1 MLFFVVVLV
10 WSSNWPI
17 MKSGLSYV
25 DPLNFVQ
32 HRFLFSALALSPF
45 LIFLR
50 RRVPRDKE
58 TLTRLLL
65 LGVINALGIVATN
78 MGLLYEKSGISAVL
92 TYTQPL
98 FVFCMAVPFLK
109 EKAKAS
115 RLLGVLIGFLGV
127 IALSLWKIGSIGIFT
142 VSNILLIIGAFL
154 WALSIVYYKKLLG
167 HVDSI
172 ITNIFQLAVG
182 VAILT
187 MLNATIGGFLFP
199 LSAAYISIVLY
210 AAVAA
215 SSLGLTLWLYL
226 LRDEEAMVLSSSS
239 FIIPLC
245 ALFFGWLLL
254 GENIELNSLFGSA
267 LIMTGVYLVNR
278 T

>member
-1 MLFFVVVLV
+1 
-10 WSSNWPI
+10 

-50 RRVPRDKE
+50 RRVPRDRE
-58 TLTRLLL
+58 TLTRLVL

-78 MGLLYEKSGISAVL
+78 IGLLSEKSGISAVL

-98 FVFCMAVPFLK
+98 FVFCMAVPFLE

-115 RLLGVLIGFLGV
+115 RLLGVLVGFLGV
-127 IALSLWKIGSIGIFT
+127 ITLSLWKIGSTGIFT
-142 VSNILLIIGAFL
+142 VSNVLLVIGAFL

-172 ITNIFQLAVG
+172 VANIFQLAVG

-187 MLNATIGGFLFP
+187 VLNATIGGFLFP
-199 LSAAYISIVLY
+199 LSAGYISIVLY

-239 FIIPLC
+239 FIVPLS

-254 GENIELNSLFGSA
+254 GENIELNSLLGSA

>member
-1 MLFFVVVLV
+1 
-10 WSSNWPI
+10 

-25 DPLNFVQ
+25 DPLNFAQ

-50 RRVPRDKE
+50 RRVPRDRE

-78 MGLLYEKSGISAVL
+78 IGLLYEKSGISAVL
-92 TYTQPL
+92 TYTPPL

-115 RLLGVLIGFLGV
+115 RLLGVLIGFVGV
-127 IALSLWKIGSIGIFT
+127 IALSLWKIVIAPSLWKIGSIGIFT

-154 WALSIVYYKKLLG
+154 WALSIVYCKKLLG

-172 ITNIFQLAVG
+172 ITNIFQLTVG

-199 LSAAYISIVLY
+199 LSAAYIRIVLY